1 MTLFGAH
8 REDMTISLSGNPIKD
23 FGSQGQQRTAL
34 LSMKLAEGEI
44 INLETNH
51 YPVFLLDDILS
62 ELDEKRRAYL
72 LKELRGKQVIITSC
86 DRIETSGKLY
96 KVSEGNAV
104 LTE

>member
-1 MTLFGAH
+1 M
-8 REDMTISLSGNPIKD
+8 
-23 FGSQGQQRTAL
+23 
-34 LSMKLAEGEI
+34 
-44 INLETNH
+44 
-51 YPVFLLDDILS
+51 S

-72 LKELRGKQVIITSC
+72 LKELCGKQVIITSC